1 MARHVGE
8 SQRVAECRP
17 AAGPEAQGRQLACPP
32 DISLQIPEPDDLG
45 ATRKMTA
52 AAIESMRRKHTEEKG
67 CAAGAAAGPMQRQ
80 PHPRTG
86 RA

>member
-1 MARHVGE
+1 
-8 SQRVAECRP
+8 
-17 AAGPEAQGRQLACPP
+17 
-32 DISLQIPEPDDLG
+32 
-45 ATRKMTA
+45 MTA
-52 AAIESMRRKHTEEKG
+52 AAIESMRRKQTEEKG